1 MANRKRN
8 NNISFRATDEEK
20 EIIYENMKQVGIS
33 NMRSYMLKMAVDGF
47 VLRTDLSCMNKLISL
62 LGNATSNLNQISRRV
77 NETGNFYV
85 ADIED
90 LQKNYNTVREDTAKI
105 YKALLNL

>member
-1 MANRKRN
+1 MANRKRK
-8 NNISFRATDEEK
+8 NNISFRVTDEEK

-62 LGNATSNLNQISRRV
+62 LGNATSNLNQISRRI
-77 NETGNFYV
+77 NETGNLY
-85 ADIED
+85 ATDIEN
-90 LQKNYNTVREDTAKI
+90 LQKNYKSIREKTAKI